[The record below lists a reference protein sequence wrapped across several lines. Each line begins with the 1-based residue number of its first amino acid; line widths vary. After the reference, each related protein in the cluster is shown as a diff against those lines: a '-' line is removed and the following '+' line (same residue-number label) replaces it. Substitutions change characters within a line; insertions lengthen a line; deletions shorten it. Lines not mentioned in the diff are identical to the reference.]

1 MNSLRNRHV
10 LRQMRQE
17 MDVRHLEDQWQVAM
31 RVQVLPSANDTSM
44 LAEMTKAIVW
54 MHIGE
59 VVNDSNLMSPFN
71 FINDDYQTAG
81 PFTFSQTHLTFE
93 NPLVHY
99 LVETLLSAQ
108 K

>member
-59 VVNDSNLMSPFN
+59 VVND
-71 FINDDYQTAG
+71 DYQTAG